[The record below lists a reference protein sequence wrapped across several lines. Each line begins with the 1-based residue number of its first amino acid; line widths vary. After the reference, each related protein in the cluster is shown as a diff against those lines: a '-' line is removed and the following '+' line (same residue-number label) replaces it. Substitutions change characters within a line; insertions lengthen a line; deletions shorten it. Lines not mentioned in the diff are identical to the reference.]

1 MKSGRNRMMS
11 WSRTLAMAVVL
22 ATASLASASTSVL
35 MMPDRSA
42 LVNVPVVV
50 WGNTSLSNTPT
61 YSLDFGDGSAP
72 QAGTATDPTYIFSSP
87 AHTYTSTGTFT
98 ARLTVMD
105 ATAMTTDSETAVITV
120 VDPAATDPFDLRNTQ
135 ISMAIEDGLRW
146 LYVNQASRSSTPT
159 TSWSLAGYT
168 LPGTSL
174 VALAFQNHSHL
185 VGNDPT
191 KDIYQDVV
199 QRALN
204 YVFDQVSTQQLDLQ
218 MTGLN
223 AAGNDP
229 CVGPGIEP
237 RPCTGLAANL
247 GYSGYSTSIATF
259 AVAAAAASAPNRTV
273 AAGLGS
279 QNGNYVEGRTYAEI
293 LQRMVNTVVWG
304 QNDGSVGNVTCQEGG
319 FQYTLNQGSDGSA
332 IGWAVLALFD
342 GAAAGAVVPPFV
354 ATELANV
361 IAQTSCAP
369 HPGELALSYG
379 SCYTPN
385 SSCNGDGSLNVAK
398 AGVLLQALNYMGVPG
413 TDPRVQ
419 GALGYISTRW
429 EHNPDSGYFYCHN
442 GEVDNKGCGYG
453 MFNTFK
459 GFRLYNVST
468 VAGVTRPAGPGAL
481 PANDWYED
489 YRDYLVAHENTPTD
503 PMGGSW
509 EDPDMNFSSQ
519 TPDQIGST
527 ALAEIILSPTALILP
542 SRLTLSPATATNPA
556 TTSHTVTATATTE
569 SGAAAPGATVT
580 FRVISG
586 PDAGIVGTS
595 TTDSNGQ
602 ASFTYTNNGT
612 QGTDQ
617 IQASIGT
624 LTSNVVTKVW
634 SGFDPFGGLVRTNT
648 RKIKLKLHRPPGT
661 DGVRC
666 IEAGD
671 PKNPDFDDLAFTPFP
686 EGSDDVEIDLT
697 LTDGDGTKSVC
708 CDFHKIQPSSSTTT
722 TTTTSTT
729 TTMLGD
735 EIAPTVVSADQLLGP
750 LCGSIE
756 LVTTNAQ
763 PEICG
768 NCIDDDGNGLVDYED
783 PACCTQPAALE
794 VFHGRFNGLAKKG
807 HGRLRLRSKLGA
819 IGISEQTPLSEDTT
833 IQFRNANGE
842 LLCATVAHQ
851 HWMRMHG
858 DSKFWDRSGLLA
870 QGLQDGTIRVKKDGT
885 IVFRTFSNIMDLS
898 KYNQSTLSVTVR
910 VGNKCSRGTV
920 ILRQKKDRLIFP

>member
-1 MKSGRNRMMS
+1 
-11 WSRTLAMAVVL
+11 MAAVL
-22 ATASLASASTSVL
+22 ATASLTSASTSVL
-35 MMPDRSA
+35 MMPDRPA
-42 LVNVPVVV
+42 LVNAPVVV
-50 WGNTSLSNTPT
+50 WGNTTMASTST
-61 YSLDFGDGSAP
+61 YTLDFGDGSA
-72 QAGTATDPTYIFSSP
+72 AATGTATDPTYIFSTH
-87 AHTYTSTGTFT
+87 AYTSAGTFT
-98 ARLTVMD
+98 ARLTVTD
-105 ATAMTTDSETAVITV
+105 GTAMTSDFETAMITV
-120 VDPAATDPFDLRNTQ
+120 TDPAAPGLDPFALRETRIN
-135 ISMAIEDGLRW
+135 MAIEDGLRW
-146 LYVNQASRSSTPT
+146 LYANQTSRTSTPT
-159 TSWSLAGYT
+159 TSWSLAGNT
-168 LPGTSL
+168 MAGTSL
-174 VALAFQNHSHL
+174 VALAFEDHGHFASN
-185 VGNDPT
+185 VAT

-204 YVFDQVSTQQLDLQ
+204 FIFDQVSTQTLDLQ
-218 MTGLN
+218 TTGLN
-223 AAGNDP
+223 PAGNDP
-229 CVGPGIEP
+229 CVGPGIEA
-237 RPCTGLAANL
+237 RPCTGLASNL
-247 GYSGYSTSIATF
+247 SYSGYTTSIATF
-259 AVAAAAASAPNRTV
+259 AVAAAAGRSPARAV
-273 AAGLGS
+273 DAGLGS
-279 QNGNYVEGRTYAEI
+279 ANGNFVEGRTYAEI
-293 LQRMVNTVVWG
+293 LQRLVNTVVWG
-304 QNDGSVGNVTCQEGG
+304 QNDGSPGNVTCQEGG
-319 FQYTLNQGSDGSA
+319 FQYYLNSGSDGSA

-361 IAQTSCAP
+361 VARTSCTVG
-369 HPGELALSYG
+369 PGELALSYG
-379 SCYTPN
+379 SCYTAD

-398 AGVLLQALNYMGVPG
+398 AGVLLQALNYMGVPK
-413 TDPRVQ
+413 TDARVQ
-419 GALGYISTRW
+419 GAFTYISNRW
-429 EHNPDSGYFYCHN
+429 EHNPDGGYFYCDN
-442 GEVDNKGCGYG
+442 GNVDNKGCGYG
-453 MFNTFK
+453 MFNAFK
-459 GFRLYNVST
+459 GLKLYNEST
-468 VAGVTRPAGPGAL
+468 LAGVTRPAGPAPV
-481 PANDWYED
+481 PASDWFED
-489 YRDYLVAHENTPTD
+489 YRDYLVTQQMSPSD
-503 PMGGSW
+503 PMSGQWANSGM
-509 EDPDMNFSSQ
+509 EFSSQ
-519 TPDQIGST
+519 TFNEQVGST
-527 ALAEIILSPTALILP
+527 ALAEIILSGTALIPP
-542 SRLTLSPATATNPA
+542 SQIALAPGTATNPA

-569 SGAAAPGATVT
+569 SGAPAPGVTVT

-586 PDAGIVGTS
+586 PDAGIVGSS
-595 TTDSNGQ
+595 TTDANGQ

-624 LTSNVVTKVW
+624 LVSNVVTKIW

-648 RKIKLKLHRPPGT
+648 RTIKLKLHRPPGT

-671 PKNPDFDDLAFTPFP
+671 PKNPNFDDLPFTPFP

-697 LTDGDGTKSVC
+697 LTDGDGAKSVC

-722 TTTTSTT
+722 TTTSTT
-729 TTMLGD
+729 TTTLGG
-735 EIAPTVVSADQLLGP
+735 EVAPTVVPADQLLGP

-756 LVTTNAQ
+756 LVTTTAQ

-783 PACCTQPAALE
+783 PACCNQPAALE
-794 VFHGRFNGLAKKG
+794 VFHGRFNGLARKG

-920 ILRQKKDRLIFP
+920 VLRQKKDRLIFP